1 MKIIEIKAN
10 TLTRKAYQLDTDEQ
24 HYLDF
29 KSGVEVLPAMY
40 YDSEIASGKFYFK
53 QKHEPN
59 TPMWKDGG
67 YECYDDNGAF
77 RAFHLDALIVHPR
90 MFKKKIKSNIT
101 GVMIDKP
108 KGKRGRPKSDPSL
121 LKTKVEYVSTGRGRG
136 RPKMDESLLKVKTQY
151 IPNGGKR
158 GRRPLS
164 EEEKMKREAEK
175 QLKSQRSNGK
185 RGRPKK

>member
-1 MKIIEIKAN
+1 MKVIEIKNKMYA
-10 TLTRKAYQLDTDEQ
+10 RKAYQLNTDEQ
-24 HYLDF
+24 YYLDF
-29 KSGVEVLPAMY
+29 KPEIEVLPAIY
-40 YDSEIASGKFYFK
+40 YDSENPGKFYFSK
-53 QKHEPN
+53 KHEPN
-59 TPMWKDGG
+59 TPGWKDGG
-67 YECYDDNGAF
+67 YECYDENGAF
-77 RAFHLDALIVHPR
+77 RAFYLDALIVHPR
-90 MFKKKIKSNIT
+90 MFRKKIKSNIT

-158 GRRPLS
+158 GRKPLS
-164 EEEKMKREAEK
+164 EEEKMKREVEK